1 MDTRTSFAPGAET
14 DSVEGFFWPPDR
26 FYDRAGRIISISHW
40 AQLRGNS
47 GYAVIGDWCEQS
59 GSAVRTVWTGFGFN
73 YGHGESLIFETHS
86 IVGDE
91 AHCCHAAAPS
101 GISR

>member
-14 DSVEGFFWPPDR
+14 YSVEGFFWPPDR
-26 FYDRAGRIISISHW
+26 FYDLAGRIISISHW

-73 YGHGESLIFETHS
+73 YGHG
-86 IVGDE
+86 
-91 AHCCHAAAPS
+91 
-101 GISR
+101 